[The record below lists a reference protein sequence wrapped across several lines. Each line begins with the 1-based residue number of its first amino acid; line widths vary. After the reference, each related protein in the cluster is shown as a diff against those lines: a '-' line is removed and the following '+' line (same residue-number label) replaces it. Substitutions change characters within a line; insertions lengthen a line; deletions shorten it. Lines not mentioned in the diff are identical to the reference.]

1 MKKLIVATVATVLAV
16 ASQANVIDWGYK
28 ITGDKTVDSEAAAQ
42 ASDYAKNYVA
52 YLFAADAVE
61 DWSKFTQGDLS
72 KAKDSSAIQFQTYG
86 GTRTGALYA
95 TANAGGVVGAARA
108 VDVGNADSYAA
119 KIIVVDT
126 VNNTYNATDA
136 TIASRSETAGAGV
149 AGVQS
154 VAQTAFA
161 GKTFGEFYSG
171 GTPTPPG
178 PGPIPEPTS
187 GLLLL
192 VGGAMLALRRKQ
204 K

>member
-1 MKKLIVATVATVLAV
+1 MKKLIVATAAIALVF

-28 ITGDKTVDSEAAAQ
+28 ITGDKTVTSEAAAQ
-42 ASDYAKNYVA
+42 ASDYTKNYTV

-61 DWSKFTQGDLS
+61 DWSKFAESDLS
-72 KAKDSSAIQFQTYG
+72 KAKDSAGLNYQSFS
-86 GTRTGALYA
+86 TRNGANYA
-95 TANAGGVVGAARA
+95 TANAGGTVGAARA

-119 KIIVVDT
+119 KIVVVDT

-171 GTPTPPG
+171 GTPTPG

>member
-1 MKKLIVATVATVLAV
+1 MKKLIVATVATALAV
-16 ASQANVIDWGYK
+16 ASQANVIDWGYM
-28 ITGDKTVDSEAAAQ
+28 ITGDKTVNSVATAQ
-42 ASDYAKNYVA
+42 ASDYAKNYTA
-52 YLFAADAVE
+52 YLFAADALE
-61 DWSKFTQGDLS
+61 DWSKLTQADLS
-72 KAKDSSAIQFQTYG
+72 KAKDSAAIQYQTYG
-86 GTRTGALYA
+86 SRTGAQYS
-95 TANAGGVVGAARA
+95 TANAGGTVGAARA

-119 KIIVVDT
+119 KIVVVDT
-126 VNNTYNATDA
+126 VNNTYNASDA

-154 VAQTAFA
+154 VAQSAFA

-171 GTPTPPG
+171 GTPTPG